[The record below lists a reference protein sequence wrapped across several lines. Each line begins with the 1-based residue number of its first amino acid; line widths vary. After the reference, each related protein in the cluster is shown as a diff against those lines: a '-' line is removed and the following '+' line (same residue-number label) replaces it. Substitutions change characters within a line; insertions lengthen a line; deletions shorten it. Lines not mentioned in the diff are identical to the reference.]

1 MGKSKSKKK
10 KCIGDKQYNFS
21 PRSRH
26 VQARTMLLN
35 KQWDEKYYSSKITI
49 PTSLQMSFN
58 MMFTYSQHAKIKY
71 SQNVQ
76 RHEIP
81 HMNDVFVGLKNSNID
96 SDMTF
101 YEDFTTAIGRK
112 QFYVKGFLT

>member
-1 MGKSKSKKK
+1 MGKNKSKKK
-10 KCIGDKQYNFS
+10 KCIGDKQYNFY
-21 PRSRH
+21 PRNRR
-26 VQARTMLLN
+26 VRERTLLLN
-35 KQWDEKYYSSKITI
+35 KQWDTKYFSSKITI

-81 HMNDVFVGLKNSNID
+81 HMNDVFVGLKKSTID
-96 SDMTF
+96 SEIEFIKSLLQPLEEIISML
-101 YEDFTTAIGRK
+101 
-112 QFYVKGFLT
+112 KGF